1 MPNFKYK
8 VEVLELKEIH
18 EMPNAWTNEDFKNLL
33 VHIEYDDVASIPDDE
48 LKDMTCLALSD
59 FEVDEAAIKVLEYRL
74 GDTLNKGQQKNLA
87 EELKE
92 DRLWEE
98 YSNIKLHEELFN
110 IGCILYWTFPKKFS
124 TPDIVNLK
132 VKITALNQESSINIK
147 APNESFLA
155 RILNDGMD
163 SSNIM
168 SRLFNSSIKSDSFPE
183 AEHIIWQYES
193 IDFSPQ
199 DNANTIS
206 IYTSWNWIN
215 KLRGVEMYESA
226 AFSDGQL

>member
-1 MPNFKYK
+1 MSSFKYR

-33 VHIEYDDVASIPDDE
+33 SHIEYDDVASIPDEE
-48 LKDMTCLALSD
+48 LKDMACLALSD

-74 GDTLNKGQQKNLA
+74 GDSLNKGQQQNLA

-110 IGCILYWTFPKKFS
+110 IGCILYWAFPKKFS

-132 VKITALNQESSINIK
+132 LKVTSLNKESISNLER
-147 APNESFLA
+147 PNESFLC

-168 SRLFNSSIKSDSFPE
+168 SRLFGANIKSNSFPE
-183 AEHIIWQYES
+183 AQHIIWLYEAS
-193 IDFSPQ
+193 GFSAL
-199 DNANTIS
+199 DNSNTFSVFI
-206 IYTSWNWIN
+206 SWNWVN
-215 KLRGVEMYESA
+215 KLRGVEMYEST